1 MWLQMLLMHND
12 NHEQPTRVGESTI
25 QNSSKEINS
34 DMQSLE
40 DKIKQTNIFISQV
53 EKIIKAAE
61 GYSKVGRLFIKE
73 EKKQVVDCGGPKQA
87 DGEQWEAVENVQ
99 EQSPEVLLEK
109 IDVEKNDE
117 EEKVVDQQN
126 VVVSDIDKETIT
138 KDDTDDEETTVEK
151 DTEEEKQGD
160 TDSELDEEGGA
171 DSDLEEDDD

>member
-1 MWLQMLLMHND
+1 MEVVKDGAKQEVVVQDAED
-12 NHEQPTRVGESTI
+12 NAG
-25 QNSSKEINS
+25 
-34 DMQSLE
+34 
-40 DKIKQTNIFISQV
+40 
-53 EKIIKAAE
+53 
-61 GYSKVGRLFIKE
+61 
-73 EKKQVVDCGGPKQA
+73 
-87 DGEQWEAVENVQ
+87 ENVQ

-138 KDDTDDEETTVEK
+138 EDDTDDEETTVEE

>member
-1 MWLQMLLMHND
+1 MDENVA
-12 NHEQPTRVGESTI
+12 VG
-25 QNSSKEINS
+25 
-34 DMQSLE
+34 
-40 DKIKQTNIFISQV
+40 
-53 EKIIKAAE
+53 
-61 GYSKVGRLFIKE
+61 KE
-73 EKKQVVDCGGPKQA
+73 ELEVVKLEVVKDGAKQEVVVPDAEDNAG
-87 DGEQWEAVENVQ
+87 ENVQ

-138 KDDTDDEETTVEK
+138 KDDTDDEETTVEE

>member
-1 MWLQMLLMHND
+1 MDENVA
-12 NHEQPTRVGESTI
+12 VG
-25 QNSSKEINS
+25 
-34 DMQSLE
+34 
-40 DKIKQTNIFISQV
+40 
-53 EKIIKAAE
+53 
-61 GYSKVGRLFIKE
+61 KE
-73 EKKQVVDCGGPKQA
+73 ELEVVKLEVVKDGAKQEVVVQDAEDNAG
-87 DGEQWEAVENVQ
+87 ENVQ

>member
-1 MWLQMLLMHND
+1 MDENVA
-12 NHEQPTRVGESTI
+12 VG
-25 QNSSKEINS
+25 
-34 DMQSLE
+34 
-40 DKIKQTNIFISQV
+40 
-53 EKIIKAAE
+53 
-61 GYSKVGRLFIKE
+61 KE
-73 EKKQVVDCGGPKQA
+73 ELEVVKLEVVKDGAKQEVVVQDAEDNAG
-87 DGEQWEAVENVQ
+87 ENVQ

-138 KDDTDDEETTVEK
+138 KDDTDDEETTVEE

>member
-1 MWLQMLLMHND
+1 MDENVA
-12 NHEQPTRVGESTI
+12 VG
-25 QNSSKEINS
+25 
-34 DMQSLE
+34 
-40 DKIKQTNIFISQV
+40 
-53 EKIIKAAE
+53 
-61 GYSKVGRLFIKE
+61 KE
-73 EKKQVVDCGGPKQA
+73 ELEVVKLEVVKDGAKQEVVVQDAEDNAG
-87 DGEQWEAVENVQ
+87 ENVQ

-138 KDDTDDEETTVEK
+138 EDDTDDEETTVEE